1 MSRERRN
8 APGSQTSAGATT
20 RSSEAK
26 PAGLRLAVCGHT
38 NLDVQLMVQELPK
51 AGVSAPVLER
61 RTVWGGTAANIARHA
76 GGLGVPVRLWS
87 RVGADFPG
95 ARRDALTA
103 DGVDLTHLD
112 VDAQGRTPTCFVL
125 TDLVDRQAYC
135 MDQGPMATMAAHPPS
150 QRLVDGMGPGDWLH
164 VATGDPQAY
173 AGVMAHARKQ
183 GVSMA
188 FDPGQELR
196 FLYDARSFEKLL
208 GLADLYFCNEA
219 ELQVAYN
226 LLSYG
231 DPVQLLDHVEA
242 VVVTRGAQGASLYR
256 SRKKPLHLPAQ
267 TVPRVIDPTGA
278 GDALRAGWYA
288 ALRRGQDFENA
299 LRWGQAAGAA
309 KVQVAGPQSRALR
322 PADLGMLVA

>member
-1 MSRERRN
+1 MAPESR
-8 APGSQTSAGATT
+8 
-20 RSSEAK
+20 EAK

-51 AGVSAPVLER
+51 AGQSAPVLER

-87 RVGADFPG
+87 RVGADFPD
-95 ARRDALTA
+95 AWRDALAA
-103 DGVDLTHLD
+103 DGVDLAHLD
-112 VDAQGRTPTCFVL
+112 VVATDRTPTCFVL
-125 TDLVDRQAYC
+125 TGLIDRQAYC

-150 QRLVDGMGPGDWLH
+150 PRLVEGFGPGDWLH
-164 VATGDPQAY
+164 VATGEPQAY
-173 AGVMAHARKQ
+173 AGLMAHARKQ
-183 GVSMA
+183 GVSVA

-196 FLYDARSFEKLL
+196 FLYDARTLERLL
-208 GLADLYFCNEA
+208 GLADVYFCNEA

-226 LLSYG
+226 LTSYG

-256 SRKKPLHLPAQ
+256 SRKKPVHLPAQ
-267 TVPRVIDPTGA
+267 TVQRVIDPTGA

-322 PADLGMLVA
+322 PADLGMVVA